1 MKLCDKH
8 SEQQGA
14 FTFAVTIF
22 VKNNTIKSNI
32 KLIEIYEDT
41 QNRITLIKQRAC
53 RRSMGVNKK
62 KIVINYQFSYFSI
75 FYLFTAHSKCLS
87 KQMRSGKWFLL
98 IEPTH

>member
-53 RRSMGVNKK
+53 EGRWCKQK

>member
-53 RRSMGVNKK
+53 EGCKQKK
-62 KIVINYQFSYFSI
+62 NRYQ
-75 FYLFTAHSKCLS
+75 LPV
-87 KQMRSGKWFLL
+87 FLL
-98 IEPTH
+98 FYFLFVYSTQQMPE

>member
-53 RRSMGVNKK
+53 EGRWMGVNKK
-62 KIVINYQFSYFSI
+62 KSLSI
-75 FYLFTAHSKCLS
+75 TSFLTFLFFICLQHTANA
-87 KQMRSGKWFLL
+87 
-98 IEPTH
+98 

>member
-14 FTFAVTIF
+14 FTFAD

-53 RRSMGVNKK
+53 EGRWMGVNKK
-62 KIVINYQFSYFSI
+62 KSLSI
-75 FYLFTAHSKCLS
+75 TSFLTFLFFICLQHTANA
-87 KQMRSGKWFLL
+87 
-98 IEPTH
+98 

>member
-53 RRSMGVNKK
+53 EGRWMGVNKK
-62 KIVINYQFSYFSI
+62 NRYQ
-75 FYLFTAHSKCLS
+75 LPV
-87 KQMRSGKWFLL
+87 FLL
-98 IEPTH
+98 FYFLFVYSTQQMPE